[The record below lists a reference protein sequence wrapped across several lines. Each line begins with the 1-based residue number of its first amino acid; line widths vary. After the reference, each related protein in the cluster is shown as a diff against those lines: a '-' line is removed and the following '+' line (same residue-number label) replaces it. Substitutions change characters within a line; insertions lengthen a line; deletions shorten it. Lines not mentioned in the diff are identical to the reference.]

1 MLKVTPR
8 FLRPGTAA
16 SGPAEPYHNEKA
28 VSYQS
33 EQDGTS
39 MADFEASPKGK
50 RVAGQYRAGLDKLKD
65 FLRVNGTADKRDG
78 AIHALGVFG
87 ERIEAGRTGMYS
99 TQISRMYGEGKVAFD
114 GLCADVQNPALPMDV
129 RVSAVEG
136 LAKGLL
142 ECAEGAASN
151 LSIASQALHLSQNG
165 LLNNARQTWEALLD
179 QAVREFAQQQ
189 HRGMEN
195 YTLYEIHLA
204 NGYRNYLADEY
215 GVAERTDSFIPPQ
228 VGQHLAACGAFV
240 RQRVTAGAMVRRMA
254 EACLGEVHEHLKH
267 YCKRALTEDE
277 AWRFYRD
284 YDRSLEAALEMRYG
298 EIPSDVLV
306 NPHQGRGTT
315 DAPYSVIETPTLLAR
330 TIARNLRQ
338 CELLARFKFLH
349 MAPTPEG
356 HSIKDVGG
364 DDFYVKLRNQPG
376 AQGYRPLMIAD
387 LPKSV
392 WPHGP
397 IAVRK
402 AALMNTSDPGQL
414 KSLQPEAVWTLIRQH
429 KDPVGWL
436 EDLSHP
442 AVRRYREA
450 EPEHDAFL
458 IAHALLTIRKQSP
471 RGQRMALLQA
481 LQQGEG
487 ALAEQLC
494 AVVDPGARADAA
506 GNTALHYAGEHGFDR
521 VLAEL
526 LPKSKS
532 RSLDARNARDE
543 TPLQVAARYGK
554 SSAVHALVMAGA
566 YVGATNAENETALFL
581 AARIGDGASVGV
593 LSRYA
598 NNLDDPAKSGKTA
611 LMAASEN
618 GHEGVVTML
627 LGLGANLNK
636 GDNNAMTPLIAACR
650 GGHLGC
656 VRALIKAGAKR
667 DLYMST
673 DRSTALIQATRGR
686 HVECAQALVNAG
698 ANVNAFTRDGTTA
711 LMAAIDAGHMELVRL
726 LIPKAKLNQ
735 FDSHGATALMR
746 AVARGNAE
754 GVSTLLQAGAKVD
767 LSKAMLLALK
777 HGHVAVADVLDAWPK
792 QRAGGDVPR
801 VAVGLG
807 VV

>member
-1 MLKVTPR
+1 MLKVTPS
-8 FLRPGTAA
+8 FLRPGTATSA
-16 SGPAEPYHNEKA
+16 PAEPYHNEKA

-50 RVAGQYRAGLDKLKD
+50 RVAGQYRAGLDKLKG
-65 FLRVNGTADKRDG
+65 FLRVNGTLARDE

-87 ERIEAGRTGMYS
+87 ERIGAGRKGMYS

-114 GLCADVQNPALPMDV
+114 GFCSDVHNPALPMGV

-142 ECAEGAASN
+142 ECSEGAASN
-151 LSIASQALHLSQNG
+151 LSIAAQALHLSQNG

-195 YTLYEIHLA
+195 YALYEIHLA
-204 NGYRNYLADEY
+204 NGYRNHLADEY
-215 GVAERTDSFIPPQ
+215 GVAGRVDSFVPPQ
-228 VGQHLAACGAFV
+228 VGQHLAACKAFV
-240 RQRVTAGAMVRRMA
+240 KQRVTAGAMVRQMA

-277 AWRFYRD
+277 TWQFYRD
-284 YDRSLEAALEMRYG
+284 YDQSLEAALEMRYG
-298 EIPSDVLV
+298 KIPSDVLV
-306 NPHQGRGTT
+306 NPHQGRGTQ
-315 DAPYSVIETPTLLAR
+315 DALYSVIETPTLLAR

-338 CELLARFKFLH
+338 CELLAPFKFLR

-356 HSIKDVGG
+356 HSIKEVGG
-364 DDFYVKLRNQPG
+364 DDFYVKLRNQAG
-376 AQGYRPLMIAD
+376 GRGYRPLMIAD
-387 LPKSV
+387 LHQSA
-392 WPHGP
+392 WLHGP
-397 IAVRK
+397 VAVRK

-429 KDPVGWL
+429 KDPTGWL

-450 EPEHDAFL
+450 EPAHDAFL

-471 RGQRMALLQA
+471 RGQQMALLRA

-487 ALAEQLC
+487 TLAEQLC

-526 LPKSKS
+526 LPKS
-532 RSLDARNARDE
+532 RSLDTRNARDE
-543 TPLQVAARYGK
+543 TPLLVAARYGK

-566 YVGATNAENETALFL
+566 CVGATNAENETALFL
-581 AARIGDGASVGV
+581 AARIGDAASVGV

-598 NNLDDPAKSGKTA
+598 NNLDDQGKSGKTA

-618 GHEGVVTML
+618 GREGVVTML
-627 LGLGANLNK
+627 LGLGAQVNK

-667 DLYMST
+667 NLYMST
-673 DRSTALIQATRGR
+673 DRSTALIRATRGR
-686 HVECAQALVNAG
+686 HVECAQVLVNAG
-698 ANVNAFTRDGTTA
+698 VDVNAFTRDGTTA
-711 LMAAIDAGHMELVRL
+711 LMAAIDAGHMALVRL
-726 LIPKAKLNQ
+726 LIPEAKLNQ

-777 HGHVAVADVLDAWPK
+777 HGHVAVADVLGAWPK
-792 QRAGGDVPR
+792 QRAGGTSR
-801 VAVGLG
+801 R
-807 VV
+807 